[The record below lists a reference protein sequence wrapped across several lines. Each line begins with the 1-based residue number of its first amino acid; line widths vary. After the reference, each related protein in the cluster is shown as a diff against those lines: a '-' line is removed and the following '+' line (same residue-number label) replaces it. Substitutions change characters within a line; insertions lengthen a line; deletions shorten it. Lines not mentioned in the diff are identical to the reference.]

1 MGLTLKNKVVL
12 IENDEILKQYLKER
26 LNKAGIEV
34 VCCKDGFE
42 GSLKIKNE
50 NPDLIISA
58 CELSRVD
65 IFTLIREKNEY
76 KSTVNIPVIV
86 LEKERNLE
94 IEKQLAELQVSA
106 ILLKPLK
113 VDLLF
118 RNICKLLGCRIDFD
132 RTRSIIDAHINE
144 DILFVEISDGL
155 NAEKIDLLTYKIRSM
170 VEDYAKILTKVL
182 IICSNISNS
191 PRLNMK
197 LEQLITSI
205 TDETAAVSSTIRIL
219 TPQDSAVA
227 KAVKEDKRF
236 ANIPIVENLSEAI
249 SSFGKINVFAHE
261 SEVDE
266 INTLILTSA
275 NEKVSVYLPMDLHFA
290 SEDDPMK
297 SQYSVAIIDD
307 DLPIL
312 EYLETVF
319 ESEGWKTT
327 AYETPVA
334 FIKELQHVRPD
345 IIFLDLMMPKING
358 VQVIQYLRKNKI
370 NIPIVVI
377 TAISQKEVITRV
389 KEYGV
394 SYFLTKPLHMN
405 VILDTAKDALG
416 IS

>member
-227 KAVKEDKRF
+227 KAVKEDKKF

>member
-1 MGLTLKNKVVL
+1 MGLALKNKIVL
-12 IENDEILKQYLKER
+12 IESDEILKQYLKER

-34 VCCKDGFE
+34 ICCKDGFE

-50 NPDLIISA
+50 NPDLIISS
-58 CELSRVD
+58 CKIERVD

-76 KSTVNIPVIV
+76 KSTIDIPVIV
-86 LEKERNLE
+86 LEDERNADM
-94 IEKQLAELQVSA
+94 EKQLAELRVSS
-106 ILLKPLK
+106 IQLKPLK

-118 RNICKLLGCRIDFD
+118 RNICNLLGCRIDFD

-144 DILFVEISDGL
+144 DILFVEISDGM

-170 VEDYAKILTKVL
+170 IEDYGKILTKVL
-182 IICSNISNS
+182 IICSNINNS
-191 PRLNMK
+191 PKLGIK
-197 LEQLITSI
+197 LEHLITSI
-205 TDETAAVSSTIRIL
+205 TDETAAVTSTIRIL
-219 TPQDSAVA
+219 TPKNSAVA
-227 KAVKEDKRF
+227 KAITENKKYYG
-236 ANIPIVENLSEAI
+236 IPIVENLSDAI

-275 NEKVSVYLPMDLHFA
+275 NEKISVYLPMDLHFA
-290 SEDDPMK
+290 SEDNPMK
-297 SQYSVAIIDD
+297 SQYTVAIIDD
-307 DLPIL
+307 DLTIL

-319 ESEGWKTT
+319 ESDGWKTIP
-327 AYETPVA
+327 YESPVT
-334 FIKELQHVRPD
+334 FIKELPYTRPD
-345 IIFLDLMMPKING
+345 VILLDLMMPKING
-358 VQVIQYLRKNKI
+358 IQVIQYLKKNKI

>member
-227 KAVKEDKRF
+227 KAVKEDKKF

-334 FIKELQHVRPD
+334 FIKELQHIRPD

-377 TAISQKEVITRV
+377 TALSQKEVITRI

-405 VILDTAKDALG
+405 TILDTAKDALG

>member
-227 KAVKEDKRF
+227 KAVKEDKKF

-405 VILDTAKDALG
+405 TILDTAKDALG

>member
-227 KAVKEDKRF
+227 KAVKEDKKF
-236 ANIPIVENLSEAI
+236 ANIPIVEILSEAI
-249 SSFGKINVFAHE
+249 SSFG
-261 SEVDE
+261 
-266 INTLILTSA
+266 
-275 NEKVSVYLPMDLHFA
+275 
-290 SEDDPMK
+290 
-297 SQYSVAIIDD
+297 
-307 DLPIL
+307 
-312 EYLETVF
+312 
-319 ESEGWKTT
+319 
-327 AYETPVA
+327 
-334 FIKELQHVRPD
+334 
-345 IIFLDLMMPKING
+345 
-358 VQVIQYLRKNKI
+358 
-370 NIPIVVI
+370 
-377 TAISQKEVITRV
+377 
-389 KEYGV
+389 
-394 SYFLTKPLHMN
+394 
-405 VILDTAKDALG
+405 
-416 IS
+416 

>member
-227 KAVKEDKRF
+227 KAVKEDKKF

-377 TAISQKEVITRV
+377 TAISQKEVITRI

-405 VILDTAKDALG
+405 TILDTAKDALG

>member
-227 KAVKEDKRF
+227 KAVKEDKKF

-266 INTLILTSA
+266 INTFILTSA

-377 TAISQKEVITRV
+377 TALSQKEVITRV

>member
-227 KAVKEDKRF
+227 KAIKEDKKF

-377 TAISQKEVITRV
+377 TALSQKEVITRI

-405 VILDTAKDALG
+405 TILDTAKDALG

>member
-227 KAVKEDKRF
+227 KAVKEDKKF

-266 INTLILTSA
+266 INTFILTSA

>member
-227 KAVKEDKRF
+227 KAVKEDKKF

-377 TAISQKEVITRV
+377 TALSQKEVITRI

-405 VILDTAKDALG
+405 TILDTAKDALG

>member
-227 KAVKEDKRF
+227 KAVKEDKKF

-266 INTLILTSA
+266 INTFILTSA

-405 VILDTAKDALG
+405 TILDTAKDALG

>member
-76 KSTVNIPVIV
+76 KSTGNIPVIV

-227 KAVKEDKRF
+227 KAVKEDKKF

-266 INTLILTSA
+266 INTFILTSA

>member
-34 VCCKDGFE
+34 VCKDGFE

-227 KAVKEDKRF
+227 KAVKEDKKF

-266 INTLILTSA
+266 INTFILTSA

-377 TAISQKEVITRV
+377 TALSQKEVITRI

-405 VILDTAKDALG
+405 TILDTAKDALG

>member
-227 KAVKEDKRF
+227 KAVKEDKKF
-236 ANIPIVENLSEAI
+236 ANIPIVENLSEVI

-266 INTLILTSA
+266 INTFILTSA

-405 VILDTAKDALG
+405 TILDTAKDALG

>member
-227 KAVKEDKRF
+227 KAVKEDKKF

-334 FIKELQHVRPD
+334 FIKELQHIRPD

-377 TAISQKEVITRV
+377 TALSQKEVITRV

>member
-227 KAVKEDKRF
+227 KAVKEDKKF

-266 INTLILTSA
+266 INTFILTSA

-377 TAISQKEVITRV
+377 TALSQKEVITRI

-405 VILDTAKDALG
+405 TILDTAKDALG

>member
-227 KAVKEDKRF
+227 KAIKEDKKF

-334 FIKELQHVRPD
+334 FIKELQHIRPD

-377 TAISQKEVITRV
+377 TALSQKEVITRI

-405 VILDTAKDALG
+405 TILDTAKDALG